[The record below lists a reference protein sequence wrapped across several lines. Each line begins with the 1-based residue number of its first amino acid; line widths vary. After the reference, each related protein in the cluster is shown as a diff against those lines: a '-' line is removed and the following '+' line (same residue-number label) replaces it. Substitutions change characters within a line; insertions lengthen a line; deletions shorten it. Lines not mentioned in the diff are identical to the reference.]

1 MPYEFRLPDIGE
13 GVAEGEITKWL
24 VKPGDVVRE
33 DQLLVEVMTDKA
45 TVEIPSPVAGKILE
59 LRAQVGEKV
68 PVESVLVVIEA
79 EGGKAAKAHG
89 AAPAAPAKAAPPA
102 PAPAAPR
109 VAAPPPREA
118 PLREPAPAMAAASI
132 RMAGDVET
140 GTAALGRRA
149 RVLAAPATR
158 RLARELGIDLATVTG
173 TGPHGRVTKGDLG
186 RPVDGRGA
194 AAPPRPAGPL
204 EERIPVIGL
213 RRKIAEQMRR
223 SKSTA
228 AHFTIVDEADVSEL
242 VRLREQAAALAEP
255 SGVRVTYLPFVL
267 KALVAAMREHPQ
279 VNATMDEEK
288 GELVVK
294 RTYNFGIATDTDRG
308 LIVPV
313 VKDVAGKTVYQIARE
328 VQSLAERARSG
339 KIALEDLRDGTFTIT
354 SAGSIG
360 TLMATPIINVPEVAI
375 LGVHKIQK
383 RPVVRDGAVVVRD
396 MVYLSVS
403 LDHRVLDGATG
414 TRFLNAVIRGLESPA
429 LLFLENP

>member
-45 TVEIPSPVAGKILE
+45 TVEIPSPVAGKVLE
-59 LRAQVGEKV
+59 LRAQVGQKV

-79 EGGKAAKAHG
+79 EGGKAAKTHA

-102 PAPAAPR
+102 PAPAMPAPPAP
-109 VAAPPPREA
+109 VPPPKAAPP
-118 PLREPAPAMAAASI
+118 REPVPAMAAASI
-132 RMAGDVET
+132 RMPGEVET
-140 GTAALGRRA
+140 GTAVIGRRA

-158 RLARELGIDLATVTG
+158 RLARELGIDLGTVTG
-173 TGPHGRVTKGDLG
+173 TGPHGRVTKGDLQ
-186 RPVDGRGA
+186 RPVDGRGVG
-194 AAPPRPAGPL
+194 APPRPAGPL

-267 KALVAAMREHPQ
+267 KSLV
-279 VNATMDEEK
+279 
-288 GELVVK
+288 
-294 RTYNFGIATDTDRG
+294 
-308 LIVPV
+308 
-313 VKDVAGKTVYQIARE
+313 
-328 VQSLAERARSG
+328 
-339 KIALEDLRDGTFTIT
+339 
-354 SAGSIG
+354 
-360 TLMATPIINVPEVAI
+360 
-375 LGVHKIQK
+375 
-383 RPVVRDGAVVVRD
+383 
-396 MVYLSVS
+396 
-403 LDHRVLDGATG
+403 
-414 TRFLNAVIRGLESPA
+414 
-429 LLFLENP
+429 